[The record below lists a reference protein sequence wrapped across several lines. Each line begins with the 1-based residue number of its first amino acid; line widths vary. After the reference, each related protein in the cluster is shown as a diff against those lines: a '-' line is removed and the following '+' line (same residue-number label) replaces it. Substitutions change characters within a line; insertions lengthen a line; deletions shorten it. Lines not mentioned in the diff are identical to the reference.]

1 MGYVFGTHLFF
12 NCLITLELNEV
23 LPNYSNIQCRLCGR
37 QPDEVDDD
45 NEASMFKKKRRE
57 FSPKKYSVKREFY

>member
-12 NCLITLELNEV
+12 NCLTLELNEV
-23 LPNYSNIQCRLCGR
+23 LPNYSNIQCRLCGH

-45 NEASMFKKKRRE
+45 NEASMFKKKTT
-57 FSPKKYSVKREFY
+57 